1 MKLSW
6 KRELFPLAVLT
17 IMTVVSMHYY
27 PLLPDIVPSHFG
39 LNGKPDGWMPKRMFL
54 LVMGGTPI
62 FIYLLLTFLPF
73 IDPLKKKIE
82 IKFKNVLF
90 LRDAML
96 VFFAVIFS
104 LGIEAAREGSLNMD
118 LFGFAFG
125 LLLIVIGNYMP
136 KMPQNWFLGIRTPWT
151 ISSEVVWKKTHIL
164 GGWLFM
170 VSGVIY
176 LIWTALKV
184 SDVLPLSVIVVSTLI
199 SAGYSF
205 FLYKK
210 VQKPDSAGGSL

>member
-1 MKLSW
+1 MEN
-6 KRELFPLAVLT
+6 RMV
-17 IMTVVSMHYY
+17 
-27 PLLPDIVPSHFG
+27 G
-39 LNGKPDGWMPKRMFL
+39 CPKRMFL

-184 SDVLPLSVIVVSTLI
+184 SERP
-199 SAGYSF
+199 SALCHCRF
-205 FLYKK
+205 HFDKRR
-210 VQKPDSAGGSL
+210 VFVFSLQESSEA